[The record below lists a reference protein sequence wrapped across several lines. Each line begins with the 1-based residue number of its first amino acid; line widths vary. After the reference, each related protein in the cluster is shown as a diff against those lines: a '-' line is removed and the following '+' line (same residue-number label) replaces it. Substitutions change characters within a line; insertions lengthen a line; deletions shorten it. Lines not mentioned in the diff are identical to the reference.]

1 MKRLIIIVLALTNS
15 FYCISQN
22 TDYYNIAYSKIETML
37 KENNN
42 SFKEAVF
49 TVENAYFD
57 NNLDI
62 AAIYKKIERYADFCV
77 GIKES
82 GNVIYDGKGK
92 DHDKALTQY
101 AVFAF
106 FTEKIPILNEE
117 KIDTVYPFKYNYED
131 FAGKND
137 WSNMFVSKLMQTKQG
152 NCHSLPYLYKIIMDE
167 LGEKSYLSLCP
178 NHLYIK
184 VQNEKMGWYN
194 IELTNSNFPTD
205 AYLMSS
211 GYVHIDAIRNG
222 IYMKALTQQESIALC
237 LIDLAQGY
245 LAKFGIGDGEFV
257 LQCCETALEY
267 FPDCI
272 TAMLLK
278 SRILAEIYQ
287 NSEVKNDEPFAELTE
302 LTTKIHKLGYRKM
315 PDRMYQNWLNRMQ
328 SEEDRDLLGLKVANL
343 TAAQANTKNPFAEYG
358 LDKSKMIRTAAET
371 VFEEFFDLEDTVELG
386 NVYFNIRTYE
396 IAGFIP
402 AEKLENE
409 VAVDLIAISIDPK
422 AELYWWISPY
432 AYCYNNPINVIDPDG
447 REGIVVSGG
456 EYDGDRYKYNFIEPA
471 ITRLKELKARGGD
484 EPITWAVMTAGYS
497 ESDITNFQNVAK
509 ELGVG
514 FQAIGSADEFTNYL
528 NSKDVGSFGLSEAR
542 QEDQITSLTIFGHGK
557 AGSVEFAYNQS
568 NSKNFSWS
576 TENVNQLNPLA
587 FKPKAFIDLYSCN
600 SGTNTATG
608 KSIGFALST
617 QTGTIV
623 TGYIG
628 QSTYGK
634 MNDGQGIFGRLK
646 QKLTGFK
653 SSGSVRLP
661 ESGEGAKRV
670 LFFPSGHQ

>member
-1 MKRLIIIVLALTNS
+1 MKRLIIIVLAVASS
-15 FYCISQN
+15 FHCVSQN
-22 TDYYNIAYSKIETML
+22 VDYYDIAYSKIVAML
-37 KENNN
+37 EENNN

-57 NNLDI
+57 NQLDLDFY
-62 AAIYKKIERYADFCV
+62 YKKIEKYADFCV

-92 DHDKALTQY
+92 DRDKALMQY
-101 AVFAF
+101 SVFAF
-106 FTEKIPILNEE
+106 FTEKIPILNGEQV
-117 KIDTVYPFKYNYED
+117 DTVYPFKYNYED

-245 LAKFGIGDGEFV
+245 MAKFGVGDGEFV
-257 LQCCETALEY
+257 LQCCETALKY

-272 TAMLLK
+272 TAMLLE
-278 SRILAEIYQ
+278 SRILAEKYQ
-287 NSEVKNDEPFAELTE
+287 DLEVKGDEQFAELTE

-315 PDRMYQNWLNRMQ
+315 PERMYQNWLNRMQ
-328 SEEDRDLLGLKVANL
+328 SEEEGKDLLGLKTVNL
-343 TAAQANTKNPFAEYG
+343 TASQANIKNPFADYG

-386 NVYFNIRTYE
+386 NVYFNIRTNK
-396 IAGFIP
+396 IAGFIS
-402 AEKLENE
+402 AEKLKNE
-409 VAVDLIAISIDPK
+409 VAVDLIAISVDPK

-432 AYCYNNPINVIDPDG
+432 SYCLNNPLRYIDPTG
-447 REGIVVSGG
+447 MS
-456 EYDGDRYKYNFIEPA
+456 
-471 ITRLKELKARGGD
+471 
-484 EPITWAVMTAGYS
+484 AVES
-497 ESDITNFQNVAK
+497 EDY
-509 ELGVG
+509 
-514 FQAIGSADEFTNYL
+514 YL
-528 NSKDVGSFGLSEAR
+528 NLKSGE
-542 QEDQITSLTIFGHGK
+542 
-557 AGSVEFAYNQS
+557 VEYHEG
-568 NSKNFSWS
+568 SKNRFNEGLVHLANDNA
-576 TENVNQLNPLA
+576 TVGDIEN
-587 FKPKAFIDLYSCN
+587 
-600 SGTNTATG
+600 
-608 KSIGFALST
+608 ALSQRNYEYQKDASVPGGFKVDT
-617 QTGTIV
+617 KNALTGWNMMQWGQ
-623 TGYIG
+623 GYIG
-628 QSTYGK
+628 LFAAEAFAGLLESVGVFYGAMKGLAKQATTASTPRFSTVDNLIEGAGK
-634 MNDGQGIFGRLK
+634 LERLK
-646 QKLTGFK
+646 GGVKQGNIQGNANNIFK
-653 SSGSVRLP
+653 ELSQQY
-661 ESGEGAKRV
+661 GAKIQTNGTEKFFQSGNVRV
-670 LFFPSGHQ
+670 GLHESAKGGGTTLHINNSGQLYKIRVTP